1 MPCQKSNGAVGIGVG
16 AVNERNVAEEVV
28 HIITEV
34 RGRLLDWGLLNGLL
48 NGEGV
53 ARPVRCQSRLFV
65 GRSSSRLAVS
75 QDDFATTAGP
85 LTIHKG
91 RRPVNISNHGLGGST
106 ACSVETGLV
115 LQTQLFIV
123 LLDVLDVSAPLR
135 SRVRHLSSC
144 GRSGLGS
151 GKRSSW
157 LP

>member
-1 MPCQKSNGAVGIGVG
+1 MPCQKSNGAVGLGVG
-16 AVNERNVAEEVV
+16 AVNERNVAEKVV
-28 HIITEV
+28 HIIEV
-34 RGRLLDWGLLNGLL
+34 RGRLLDWGLLDGLL
-48 NGEGV
+48 NGGV

-91 RRPVNISNHGLGGST
+91 RRPVNIPNHGLEGSI

-135 SRVRHLSSC
+135 SRVRHLSSG

-151 GKRSSW
+151 GQRSSW
-157 LP
+157 ME